1 MDLPLIRYAA
11 STGKPMIV
19 STGMASEKEIEDSV
33 TATRV
38 AGCKNLVLLHCISS
52 YPAPT
57 EQSNLRQIPEL
68 GKRFGTQVGLSDHT
82 FGTAVPVAAVALGTI
97 IFEKHFTLSRE
108 DKGPDSTFSLE
119 PVEFERLYQDTKN
132 TWLALGKPSLER

>member
-1 MDLPLIRYAA
+1 
-11 STGKPMIV
+11 MIV

-38 AGCKNLVLLHCISS
+38 ASCKNLVLLHCINS

-57 EQSNLRQIPEL
+57 EQSNLRQILEL
-68 GKRFGTQVGLSDHT
+68 GKRFGTQIGLSDHT
-82 FGTAVPVAAVALGTI
+82 FGSAVPVAAVALGATVI
-97 IFEKHFTLSRE
+97 EKHFTLSRE

-119 PVEFERLYQDTKN
+119 PAEFERICQDIKN
-132 TWLALGKPSLER
+132 AWLALGKPGFERQKAEEGSKVF